1 MARYARGRIA
11 LTSFAV
17 LATAL
22 GVVPGAQ
29 AAPVAPAAAAAA
41 DPVPT
46 TGRGI
51 ELSGGLLH
59 TVEQAPTGRPYIT
72 QRQVTADA
80 SEVGAPAYMSY
91 VGEYADGSH
100 LKAVPCDAGSCIRLK
115 GAGNGRYGVVAVD
128 GWGKETL
135 QVWITKNSL
144 HIDDVTS
151 GSVELVDLTG
161 SYYVM
166 NAGSPATQYVDGWLT
181 YRSSNVRMTRSAT
194 AAGVWGTRLWTAS
207 SATGA
212 LTALDIVQKKV
223 VETVATGAPCVI
235 KEVRAVGRWVYWNC
249 GPSGAAGVWD
259 RTAGKSVAVPSG
271 PALVGDGYLVRHDRT
286 AGKLMLSDFHTGA
299 VAPPRPVA
307 DLPAGNTADQ
317 RGLTWAVD
325 KFGGDIAYLD
335 AGHAAHVVPSGVPT
349 QPLEKISADQDDA
362 YLDLKDSSGGQVWSS
377 AWQLSK
383 PATWTF
389 TVKDGS
395 GQPVR
400 TMKGGGGTEADL
412 VWDGRTDTGAYTYSG
427 THTWSLTATARE
439 GSGTYTVKGTIGVSG
454 GRQGFHDQAYHSY
467 GDLLTFN
474 SNGTLTQHF
483 GQQGGVFSGKSSGA
497 GWPAGSVA
505 IPFADT
511 GSDRC
516 AELLVRMPAG
526 ELRRYSGRCGGA
538 YTPSSSH
545 ASLGTGWQQYDVMTS
560 TGDLNGDAR
569 PDLVTR
575 QKSTGDVYFHA
586 GAAGGKFAARVRIG
600 SALGKYARMT
610 GVGDIT
616 GDGRADLLAHDRNGG
631 LWRYDGLGTG
641 RFAGRALVA
650 SDWGRSYNVVV
661 GVGDITGDGRPD
673 LVERDT
679 SGRLFRNNG
688 NGKGAFSSRTQ
699 IATGWH
705 VYKGIF

>member
-1 MARYARGRIA
+1 MARYARGRTA
-11 LTSFAV
+11 LTSLAV
-17 LATAL
+17 LAATV
-22 GVVPGAQ
+22 GVLPGAQ
-29 AAPVAPAAAAAA
+29 AAPVAAGAAVAA
-41 DPVPT
+41 PVPT

-51 ELSGGLLH
+51 DLAGGLLH
-59 TVEQAPTGRPYIT
+59 TVERAPNGDDYVT

-80 SEVGAPAYMSY
+80 SAVGGPSYMSFA
-91 VGEYADGSH
+91 GEYAVGAR
-100 LKAVPCDAGSCIRLK
+100 LKHVPCDAGSCVRMA
-115 GAGNGRYGVVAVD
+115 GAGNGRYGVLAVS
-128 GWGKETL
+128 GEGTESL
-135 QVWITKNSL
+135 QVWTGKDSYHADPLRSSNL
-144 HIDDVTS
+144 D
-151 GSVELVDLTG
+151 LVDLTG
-161 SYYVM
+161 SYHVL
-166 NAGSPATQYVDGWLT
+166 NGGSPAGQYIDGRLD
-181 YRSSNVRMTRSAT
+181 YRSSDVRIARSVR
-194 AAGVWGTRLWTAS
+194 AASIWGTQLWSAS
-207 SATGA
+207 STTGA
-212 LTALDIVQKKV
+212 LTVYDIVQKKT

-259 RTAGKSVAVPSG
+259 RSAKKSIAVPSG

-286 AGKLMLSDFHTGA
+286 AGKLMLTDFHTGA
-299 VAPPRPVA
+299 AAAPRAVA
-307 DLPAGNTADQ
+307 DLPAGNTVDQ
-317 RGLTWAVD
+317 RRLTWAVD

-335 AGHAAHVVPSGVPT
+335 AAHAAHVVPSGVPT
-349 QPLEKISADQDDA
+349 RPLEKLSADQDDT
-362 YLDLKDSSGGQVWSS
+362 YLDVKDASGGQVWSS
-377 AWQLSK
+377 VWQLSK
-383 PATWTF
+383 PANWVF
-389 TVKDGS
+389 TVKDSAGRT
-395 GQPVR
+395 VR
-400 TMKGGGGTEADL
+400 TMKGGGSTAADV
-412 VWDGRTDTGAYTYSG
+412 VWDGRTDTGAYVYSG
-427 THTWSLTATARE
+427 THTWSLTATASE
-439 GSGTYTVKGTIGVSG
+439 GSGTYATKGTIGVSG
-454 GRQGFHDQAYHSY
+454 GRQGFHDQGYASL
-467 GDLLTFN
+467 GDLVTFN
-474 SNGTLTQHF
+474 SSGSLTQHF
-483 GQQGGVFSGKSSGA
+483 GQPGGVFSGKTSGA

-516 AELLVRMPAG
+516 AEMLVRMPDG
-526 ELRRYSGRCGGA
+526 ELRRYSGRCGRA
-538 YTPSSSH
+538 YTPGGSH

-560 TGDLNGDAR
+560 AGDLNGDGR
-569 PDLVTR
+569 PDLITR
-575 QKSTGDVYFHA
+575 KKSTGDVYFHA
-586 GAAGGKFAARVRIG
+586 GATGGAFAARLKIG

-616 GDGRADLLAHDRNGG
+616 GDGRPDLLAHDRNGG

>member
-1 MARYARGRIA
+1 MARSVRGRTA
-11 LTSFAV
+11 LTSLAV
-17 LATAL
+17 LAATV
-22 GVVPGAQ
+22 GVLPGAQ
-29 AAPVAPAAAAAA
+29 AAPVAAGAAVA

-59 TVEQAPTGRPYIT
+59 TVEQSPSDRPYIT
-72 QRQVTADA
+72 QRRVAADA
-80 SEVGAPAYMSY
+80 SAVGGPEYMNY
-91 VGEYADGSH
+91 VGEYADGAH
-100 LKAVPCDAGSCIRLK
+100 LKAVPCDAGSCVRIT
-115 GAGNGRYGVVAVD
+115 GAGNGRYGVVFVD
-128 GWGKETL
+128 GSGTESL
-135 QVWITKNSL
+135 QVWFTKNSL
-144 HIDDVTS
+144 HSDDVS
-151 GSVELVDLTG
+151 ASSVVPVDLTG

-166 NAGSPATQYVDGWLT
+166 NAGSPGTQYVDGRLN
-181 YRSSNVRMTRSAT
+181 YRSNDVRMTRAV
-194 AAGVWGTRLWTAS
+194 AAASIWGTRLWTAS
-207 SATGA
+207 STAGA
-212 LTALDIVQKKV
+212 LTVLDIEQKKV

-249 GPSGAAGVWD
+249 GPAGAAGVWD
-259 RTAGKSVAVPSG
+259 RTAKKSLAVPSG

-286 AGKLMLSDFHTGA
+286 AGKLMLTDFHTGA
-299 VAPPRPVA
+299 VAAPRAVA

-335 AGHAAHVVPSGVPT
+335 AAHAAHVVPSGVPT
-349 QPLEKISADQDDA
+349 QPLEKISADQDDT
-362 YLDLKDSSGGQVWSS
+362 YLDLKDTSGGQVWSS

-389 TVKDGS
+389 TVKDGY
-395 GQPVR
+395 GRTVR

-412 VWDGRTDTGAYTYSG
+412 VWDGRTDTGEYTYSG
-427 THTWSLTATARE
+427 PHTWSLSATASE
-439 GSGTYTVKGTIGVSG
+439 GSGAYNVTGTIGVSG

-467 GDLLTFN
+467 GDLITFN
-474 SNGTLTQHF
+474 SKGTLTQQF
-483 GQQGGVFSGKSSGA
+483 GQRNGVFSGKSSGA

-516 AELLVRMPAG
+516 AELLVRMPTG

-545 ASLGTGWQQYDVMTS
+545 ASLGTGWQQYDVLTS

-569 PDLVTR
+569 PDLVSR

-586 GAAGGKFAARVRIG
+586 GAAGGKFAARVKIG

-616 GDGRADLLAHDRNGG
+616 GDGKADLLAHDRNGG

-699 IATGWH
+699 IGTGWH